1 MNLLDRAFHLSEQG
15 TTVRRELLG
24 ALTSFFSVAY
34 ILFVTPSYLSQTGMD
49 YTGVLLATCLSSALA
64 CFLSAAFNL
73 PFMLAPGVGLN
84 AFFTYTLCLTM
95 GYTWAQA
102 LAMVSLSGLAF
113 LIISLTPLRDQM
125 ISCIP
130 PSMKNAISAGL
141 GLFIAL
147 IGLLNSGIVQ
157 AKDGALVLGEIG
169 APATFLAILGLLI
182 TGVLM
187 AWKVKGAM
195 LIGIVATT
203 LLGFPLGVTQAPESM
218 SLSLSLSS
226 LGPLLMSPDFGG
238 VLSLGV
244 LPLITAVVT
253 FTMCLCFDTLGAL
266 ICIAGAGNLLDEA
279 GGLGRYSRGM
289 TAVALSTAAAPLLG
303 APPIGIPVEGS
314 TGVADGA
321 RTGLYTA
328 ATGVLFLAAILLAP
342 IAGVIPGAATS
353 PALVLIGM
361 LMIHNATN
369 IYWHQV
375 EIALPCFLTM
385 IMIPFTYSVADGIGV
400 GFISYTAISLVSGK
414 GKKIPPVTYILT
426 ILFVAMYVL
435 SAI

>member
-1 MNLLDRAFHLSEQG
+1 MNLLERMFHLTERG

-64 CFLSAAFNL
+64 CFLSAAFDL

-102 LAMVSLSGLAF
+102 LAVVSLSGVAF
-113 LIISLTPLRDQM
+113 LVISLTPLRDQM

-147 IGLLNSGIVQ
+147 IGLLNSGIVR
-157 AKDGALVLGEIG
+157 AEDGALLLGEIG

-187 AWKVKGAM
+187 AWKVKGAI

-218 SLSLSLSS
+218 NLSLASLR
-226 LGPLLMSPDFGG
+226 PLLLSPDFGG

-244 LPLITAVVT
+244 LPLVTAVVT

-266 ICIAGAGNLLDEA
+266 ICIAGAGDLLDEK

-328 ATGVLFLAAILLAP
+328 ATGVLFLASILLAP

-353 PALVLIGM
+353 PALVIIGM

-414 GKKIPPVTYILT
+414 GKKIPVVTYILT

-435 SAI
+435 SAL

>member
-1 MNLLDRAFHLSEQG
+1 MKTLERVFHLTERG

-49 YTGVLLATCLSSALA
+49 YTGVLLATCVSSALA
-64 CFLSAAFNL
+64 CFLSAALDL
-73 PFMLAPGVGLN
+73 PFMLSPGVGLN

-102 LAMVSLSGLAF
+102 LAVVSLSGLAY

-157 AKDGALVLGEIG
+157 AEDGALLLGDIG
-169 APATFLAILGLLI
+169 APATFLAVLGLLI

-187 AWKVKGAM
+187 AWNVKGAM
-195 LIGIVATT
+195 LIGIVVTT

-218 SLSLSLSS
+218 SLSLSALK
-226 LGPLLMSPDFGG
+226 PLLLSPDFGG
-238 VLSLGV
+238 ILSLGV
-244 LPLITAVVT
+244 MPLVTAVVT

-266 ICIAGAGNLLDEA
+266 ICIAGAGDMLDEK

-289 TAVALSTAAAPLLG
+289 TAVALSTAVAPLLG

-426 ILFVAMYVL
+426 ALFIAMYVL

>member
-1 MNLLDRAFHLSEQG
+1 MRTLDRFFHLTERG

-34 ILFVTPSYLSQTGMD
+34 ILFVTPSYLYQTGMD
-49 YTGVLLATCLSSALA
+49 YTGVLLATCVSSALA
-64 CFLSAAFNL
+64 CFLSAALDL
-73 PFMLAPGVGLN
+73 PFMLSPGVGLN

-102 LAMVSLSGLAF
+102 LAVVSLSGLAY

-157 AKDGALVLGEIG
+157 AEDGALLLGDIG
-169 APATFLAILGLLI
+169 APATFLAVLGLLI

-195 LIGIVATT
+195 LIGIVVTT

-218 SLSLSLSS
+218 SLSLSALK
-226 LGPLLMSPDFGG
+226 PLLLSPDFGG
-238 VLSLGV
+238 ILSLGV
-244 LPLITAVVT
+244 MPLVTAVVT

-266 ICIAGAGNLLDEA
+266 ICIAGAGDMLDEK

-289 TAVALSTAAAPLLG
+289 TAVALSTAVAPLLG

-328 ATGVLFLAAILLAP
+328 GTGVLFLAAILLAP
-342 IAGVIPGAATS
+342 IAGIIPGAATS

-426 ILFVAMYVL
+426 ALFIAMYVL

>member
-1 MNLLDRAFHLSEQG
+1 MNVLERMFHLTERG

-34 ILFVTPSYLSQTGMD
+34 ILFVTPSYLSLTGMD
-49 YTGVLLATCLSSALA
+49 YTGVLLATCLASGVA
-64 CFLSAAFNL
+64 CFLSAAWNL

-95 GYTWAQA
+95 GYTWSQA
-102 LAMVSLSGLAF
+102 LAVVSLSGVAYLV
-113 LIISLTPLRDQM
+113 ISLTPLREQM
-125 ISCIP
+125 VSCIP

-147 IGLLNSGIVQ
+147 IGLLNSGIVR
-157 AKDGALVLGEIG
+157 AEDGALLLGEIG
-169 APATFLAILGLLI
+169 APATFLAILGMLI

-195 LIGIVATT
+195 LVGIVATT

-218 SLSLSLSS
+218 TLSLSS
-226 LGPLLMSPDFGG
+226 LRPLLLSPDFGG

-266 ICIAGAGNLLDEA
+266 ICIAGAGDLLDET
-279 GGLGRYSRGM
+279 GELGRYSWGM

-328 ATGVLFLAAILLAP
+328 ATGLLFLAAILLAP
-342 IAGVIPGAATS
+342 VAGVIPGAATS

-426 ILFVAMYVL
+426 ILFVTMYVL